1 MQEPLNESG
10 PKLVVVCR
18 ARKARRRK
26 FHVAVGMSKSSGS
39 NPITITLASNAIG
52 NTLANSRRFL
62 IRISTAGEPDQGCQW
77 GIPPEI
83 PAPRQAHHRSGLR
96 PDSIMRSCGP
106 RRNTDAL
113 YMAADW

>member
-26 FHVAVGMSKSSGS
+26 FHVSVNISNSLGS
-39 NPITITLASNAIG
+39 NPNTIILASNAIE

-62 IRISTAGEPDQGCQW
+62 IRIYTAGEPDQDCQW
-77 GIPPEI
+77 GIP
-83 PAPRQAHHRSGLR
+83 
-96 PDSIMRSCGP
+96 
-106 RRNTDAL
+106 
-113 YMAADW
+113 